1 MQEKIEEHREISKN
15 REYEGNLPKINF
27 QINFS
32 CPRETWEIQPLRLS
46 TIGKGAEIKCKNEK
60 KKITS

>member
-1 MQEKIEEHREISKN
+1 MQEKIKEQREISKN
-15 REYEGNLPKINF
+15 REYEGNLPKTNF

-32 CPRETWEIQPLRLS
+32 CLRETWKIPPLRLS
-46 TIGKGAEIKCKNEK
+46 TVGKGVEIKCKKEK